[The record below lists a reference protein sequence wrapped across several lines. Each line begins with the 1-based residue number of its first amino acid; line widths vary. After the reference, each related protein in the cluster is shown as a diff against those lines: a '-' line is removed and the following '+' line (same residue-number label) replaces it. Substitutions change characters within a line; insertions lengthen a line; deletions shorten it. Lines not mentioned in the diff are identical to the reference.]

1 MQNVTRLQPSR
12 EVLRVRNGHL
22 RKLLRIEEGFLVEKW
37 EWGPWKGARA
47 RPLDRLAPIFIEDR
61 SVEPE
66 EARLFR
72 IGLLL
77 LAMAGV
83 VALSDYQARIPLLA
97 PLLALVGL
105 PMLWRGFGGVRP
117 RARTR
122 ILDEFGQE
130 EFAIE
135 HDGVETD
142 QQRSAFERHLSE
154 SIRTARH
161 EAEYG

>member
-1 MQNVTRLQPSR
+1 MRDGRLQ
-12 EVLRVRNGHL
+12 
-22 RKLLRIEEGFLVEKW
+22 KLLRIEEGFLVEKW

-61 SVEPE
+61 SVEPDR
-66 EARLFR
+66 ARLFR
-72 IGLLL
+72 IALVL
-77 LAMAGV
+77 LAAAVV
-83 VALSDYQARIPLLA
+83 VALSDFQEQIPLLA
-97 PLLALVGL
+97 PLLVITGL
-105 PMLWRGFGGVRP
+105 PMLWLGYRGVRP

-142 QQRSAFERHLSE
+142 QQRNAFERHLSE
-154 SIRTARH
+154 AIRNARH